1 MSKPIPRNEE
11 TERVTLSPVGRL
23 RKRTSGESR
32 PEHDGSAADT
42 REVVPGSL
50 FVHTPPQ
57 IDGAVESQRH
67 VGQRHIYRYHG
78 FASLRL
84 FVVLSITFVVAP
96 FSAVLFALPIYAYF
110 APVDAYDAIREYG
123 SIYFGRMAFM
133 AMCTLTVCVGAASVA
148 YILSAGP
155 PTPRG
160 MVEWGVLVIILLG
173 MRMLGITFMATL
185 DLISSRMIILI
196 EGPVLLAV
204 VSSVAGLLWMWY
216 MYMFR

>member
-11 TERVTLSPVGRL
+11 TERATLSPVGRL
-23 RKRTSGESR
+23 RKRTSCESR
-32 PEHDGSAADT
+32 LEHDGSAADT
-42 REVVPGSL
+42 MEVVPGNL

-57 IDGAVESQRH
+57 IDGAVES
-67 VGQRHIYRYHG
+67 QRHIYRYHG

-96 FSAVLFALPIYAYF
+96 SSTVLFALPIYAYF

-133 AMCTLTVCVGAASVA
+133 AICTLTVCVGAASVA
-148 YILSAGP
+148 YILGAGL

-160 MVEWGVLVIILLG
+160 MVEWGVPVIILLG
-173 MRMLGITFMATL
+173 MTMLDITFMATL
-185 DLISSRMIILI
+185 DLVSSRMIILI
-196 EGPVLLAV
+196 EGLVLLAV